1 MSSALACSGSE
12 RRDAQRGWNE
22 SSRPASDTIRRT
34 VTPLM
39 SLVPSGSS
47 SSHVMASTAQLV
59 STSTSQPRSETR
71 CSASILAPVSAPPR
85 ISAPYRGTT

>member
-1 MSSALACSGSE
+1 MSWALACSGSE
-12 RRDAQRGWNE
+12 RKDAQSGWND
-22 SSRPASDTIRRT
+22 SSRPASEAIRRT
-34 VTPLM
+34 VTPLI

-47 SSHVMASTAQLV
+47 SRQVMASTAQVV